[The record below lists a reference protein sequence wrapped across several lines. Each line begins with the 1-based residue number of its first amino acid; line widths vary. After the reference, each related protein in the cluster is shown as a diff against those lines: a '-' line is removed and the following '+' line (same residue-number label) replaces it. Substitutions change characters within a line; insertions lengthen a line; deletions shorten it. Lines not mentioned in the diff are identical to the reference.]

1 MSLGQKEGIY
11 LLYPF
16 ETWFL
21 EIFQRSPFLFCHLP
35 SLVGNSLF
43 HHVVEYFLKIRY
55 EKGIK
60 GINTISL
67 SFYHKFKKLTFN
79 NYHQPVTRS
88 KQNVI
93 IFNIQGVCIIEGP
106 IMTSQIP
113 PSPHYD
119 KSHRETF
126 IFSKVSR
133 CDLSLGDRLKKITY
147 REQLII
153 QKKYF
158 NFLHYN

>member
-93 IFNIQGVCIIEGP
+93 ILELCQHNKSHKYKSIVP
-106 IMTSQIP
+106 L
-113 PSPHYD
+113 PHYD

-133 CDLSLGDRLKKITY
+133 YDLSLGGTVSKKSPIGS
-147 REQLII
+147 
-153 QKKYF
+153 
-158 NFLHYN
+158 N